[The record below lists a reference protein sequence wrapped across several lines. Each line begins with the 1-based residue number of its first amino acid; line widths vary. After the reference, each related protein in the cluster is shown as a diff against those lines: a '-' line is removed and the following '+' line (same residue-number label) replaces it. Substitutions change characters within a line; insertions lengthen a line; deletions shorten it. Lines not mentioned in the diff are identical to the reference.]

1 MMSRRLLL
9 GAAAFTG
16 AFYLFTFTTA
26 CDDEEVGADGVIYQG
41 GATDEALDALTAA
54 QTKNDP
60 AKALAFEEP
69 TQDQVVDSDTPF
81 TFIWAEAGA
90 SASISPRE
98 LAPVRVR
105 TEDLFLPK
113 AREVDPMERAF
124 GVLLENTPVAHAHGD
139 PISGAAYYLVF
150 SSASDKNIVE
160 VFTTNT
166 DYAPGPDEWAKLKGV
181 EGSVSVRLTWAQ
193 FESNRVTEGP
203 WEGQPV
209 SFSIK

>member
-1 MMSRRLLL
+1 MMLRRLVL
-9 GAAAFTG
+9 GAATFTG
-16 AFYLFTFTTA
+16 AFYLFTFTAA
-26 CDDEEVGADGVIYQG
+26 CDDEEIGPDGVIYEG

-69 TQDQVVDSDTPF
+69 TEGQVVDSDSPF

-90 SASISPRE
+90 SASISPR
-98 LAPVRVR
+98 
-105 TEDLFLPK
+105 DFLPK
-113 AREVDPMERAF
+113 AREVDPMDRAL
-124 GVLLENTPVAHAHGD
+124 GVLLKNTPVAHAHGD

-160 VFTTNT
+160 VFTTST
-166 DYAPGPDEWAKLKGV
+166 DYSPGPDQWAKLKGV

-203 WEGQPV
+203 WEGKAV
-209 SFSIK
+209 SFTIR

>member
-1 MMSRRLLL
+1 MMFRRLLL

-16 AFYLFTFTTA
+16 ALYLFTFTTA
-26 CDDEEVGADGVIYQG
+26 CDDEEVGPDGVIYQG
-41 GATDEALDALTAA
+41 GATDEALNALTAA

-60 AKALAFEEP
+60 AKAVAFEEP
-69 TQDQVVDSDTPF
+69 TQDQVVDSDAPF

-90 SASISPRE
+90 SASISPR
-98 LAPVRVR
+98 
-105 TEDLFLPK
+105 DFLPPHLVPG
-113 AREVDPMERAF
+113 AREIDPMERAL
-124 GVLLENTPVAHAHGD
+124 GVLLKNTPVAHAHGD

-166 DYAPGPDEWAKLKGV
+166 DYSPGPDEWAKLKGV

-203 WEGQPV
+203 WEGAAV